1 MMKKLTAAI
10 KAMADEPRLSILMV
24 LALRGAVCV
33 SHLQEAMKTPQPT
46 VSRYLAIL
54 RNAGLLEAE
63 RKGQWVY
70 YRLNEEDEGLA
81 LEIVR
86 KYALLLKDSSK
97 IKKIMDRLD
106 KIEQQ
111 PSLTADVIIEEPE
124 SKRRPRATKPH
135 KRDKSSPVANKA
147 AIADGPEKQAII
159 QPEKDEAGAATEKA
173 AAAEHMDTVPIAA
186 DVETYAQTG
195 QTKAQEPVVEEVEPD
210 LGPYVKEKKGKR
222 AKKPQPPS
230 LFDF

>member
-1 MMKKLTAAI
+1 MKKLTAAI

-33 SHLQEAMKTPQPT
+33 SHLQEAMRTPQPT

-70 YRLNEEDEGLA
+70 YKLNEEEDGLA
-81 LEIVR
+81 LELIR
-86 KYALLLKDSSK
+86 KYALQLKDSAK
-97 IKKIMDRLD
+97 IKRIMDRLD

-111 PSLTADVIIEEPE
+111 PSLAPDLEETE
-124 SKRRPRATKPH
+124 KRSQPKGNKRH
-135 KRDKSSPVANKA
+135 KRIKRTAVDEKA
-147 AIADGPEKQAII
+147 IEA
-159 QPEKDEAGAATEKA
+159 DEAGPHEEGITTFEDADARIA
-173 AAAEHMDTVPIAA
+173 PMDISGAQHVAPAQDAETTAGDQAPAVLNEGPSIKEA
-186 DVETYAQTG
+186 
-195 QTKAQEPVVEEVEPD
+195 EPSAEP
-210 LGPYVKEKKGKR
+210 LKEKKGKR
-222 AKKPQPPS
+222 EKKPQPPS

>member
-1 MMKKLTAAI
+1 MKKLTAAI
-10 KAMADEPRLSILMV
+10 KAMADEPRLSILIV

-33 SHLQEAMKTPQPT
+33 SHLQEAMRTPQPT

-70 YRLNEEDEGLA
+70 YRLNEEEEGLA
-81 LEIVR
+81 LEIIKR
-86 KYALLLKDSSK
+86 YSLLLKDSSK

-111 PSLTADVIIEEPE
+111 PSLTADVEETE
-124 SKRRPRATKPH
+124 KKGQAKADRPR
-135 KRDKSSPVANKA
+135 KRVKRNAV
-147 AIADGPEKQAII
+147 Q
-159 QPEKDEAGAATEKA
+159 EKA
-173 AAAEHMDTVPIAA
+173 VEAE
-186 DVETYAQTG
+186 ETQ
-195 QTKAQEPVVEEVEPD
+195 QKEEVRVIPVNVGINAVTVEVAGTSKAEGAPETGDVAVAQVAPAPSQEEAVKELEPTAE
-210 LGPYVKEKKGKR
+210 PSVREKKGKR
-222 AKKPQPPS
+222 EKKPQPPS